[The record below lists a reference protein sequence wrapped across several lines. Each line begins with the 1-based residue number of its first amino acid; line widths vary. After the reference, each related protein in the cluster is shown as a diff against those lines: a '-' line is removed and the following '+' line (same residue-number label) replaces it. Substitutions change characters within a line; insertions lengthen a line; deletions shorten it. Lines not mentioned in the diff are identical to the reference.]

1 MKVFD
6 FEVPDCKRFTG
17 YKPCFPYK
25 ICYEGCVLPDRKF
38 GTKILIINL
47 DAMGD
52 VLMTT
57 AQLPGIK
64 RKYPESYIAWITL
77 KNAAPLLENNPLIDD
92 IFKWE
97 PESWMILEQMEFDIV
112 LNADK
117 SRRSAAFAMRIN
129 AKERLGFGL
138 NGNGQIIPLNPEA
151 SYNYKLGIDD
161 YLKFRINTRTGQDIL
176 AETFKLPYQ
185 RDEYV
190 LELTDEEKLLTEL
203 FRRSIGV
210 TDNDLVVGFN
220 TGCSELYPNKKMTIE
235 QHLDLISRF
244 SEENN
249 IKMLL
254 LGGPEDTVRNREI
267 YQRAVEKNPAVITKL
282 FNTPTTEGVRK
293 GVVYENAADVVIT
306 GDSFGMHLAIALK
319 KFVIAWFGV
328 SCWNE
333 IDLYE
338 RGVKLIPE
346 GLFCS
351 PCWKRKCPYNLECI
365 KMIDMERIVDV
376 VMDRLNQKRQSLSK
390 TSTFSTW

>member
-176 AETFKLPYQ
+176 AETFKLPYH